1 MHVIRMALVCHS
13 YITRMYLYVIRMSRV
28 CAHMSLICTRMSSV
42 CHSHVVL
49 PWTVFSE
56 KNDQGSTRR
65 GSNQE
70 IWARCIL
77 KRLIIERV
85 CTNCLLLNFI
95 YLKKKFHRRLGLPD
109 SSETNFD
116 VFPGVLKTCQFIF
129 WSILTGANTVRR
141 NSCDTSFLNS
151 MLYLHFKFDLYSKE
165 FYFDL
170 LFHFVVILE
179 FCFLSKNK

>member
-129 WSILTGANTVRR
+129 WRILTGANTVRR

>member
-1 MHVIRMALVCHS
+1 MPFVYHSYVLVCHP
-13 YITRMYLYVIRMSRV
+13 YVTRMCSYVTHMYSYVIRMSLV
-28 CAHMSLICTRMSSV
+28 CGFTMNRFQ
-42 CHSHVVL
+42 
-49 PWTVFSE
+49 W

-95 YLKKKFHRRLGLPD
+95 YLKKKFHQRLGLPD